1 MEVILKK
8 LSDLEPG
15 SFNRAF
21 KFEEKVVLL
30 STLIDTVH
38 DLNEFR
44 SFLTKRQDQK
54 SGYNK
59 EKMDVYATIKELEQ
73 QQ

>member
-1 MEVILKK
+1 MEVILSK

-15 SFNRAF
+15 SFNSSF
-21 KFEEKVVLL
+21 LFEEKVVLL
-30 STLIDTVH
+30 SILIDTIH

-44 SFLTKRQDQK
+44 SFLTKRNELK
-54 SGYNK
+54 SSYNK

>member
-1 MEVILKK
+1 MEIILKK

-15 SFNRAF
+15 SFNNVF

-30 STLIDTVH
+30 SILIDTVH

>member
-1 MEVILKK
+1 MQVILKK
-8 LSDLEPG
+8 LCDLEPG
-15 SFNRAF
+15 SFNSAF
-21 KFEEKVVLL
+21 KFEEKVILL
-30 STLIDTVH
+30 SILIDTVH

-44 SFLTKRQDQK
+44 NFLTKRNELK
-54 SGYNK
+54 SSYNK